1 MHASDPRVRARK
13 PFKHKERVQ
22 EHLGAYRAPVPNSCS
37 QASAI
42 ALVLQDRISASRVQ
56 SKAIMAPGASR
67 RAARSTLIKLLNYH
81 WVLLGPA
88 NIFKVSYVNKPSPA
102 AKFVVVP
109 PAETC
114 QADCKIARMW
124 ACLFW
129 GLQTIV
135 AAAIVQ
141 KKISDEAAAAA
152 KLYVGLAL
160 VVAFASDVV
169 REPVACAGGIEI
181 VCGVLLLL
189 RARESREWAE
199 TRRRLVREGTL
210 AKDK

>member
-1 MHASDPRVRARK
+1 MHN
-13 PFKHKERVQ
+13 
-22 EHLGAYRAPVPNSCS
+22 PNHCVD
-37 QASAI
+37 
-42 ALVLQDRISASRVQ
+42 LTL
-56 SKAIMAPGASR
+56 
-67 RAARSTLIKLLNYH
+67 STRLSPLDSI
-81 WVLLGPA
+81 PA
-88 NIFKVSYVNKPSPA
+88 
-102 AKFVVVP
+102 
-109 PAETC
+109 
-114 QADCKIARMW
+114 Q
-124 ACLFW
+124 
-129 GLQTIV
+129 V

-141 KKISDEAAAAA
+141 SKISDEAAAAA

-189 RARESREWAE
+189 RAREAREWAE

>member
-1 MHASDPRVRARK
+1 MSAECADVRAWSR
-13 PFKHKERVQ
+13 E
-22 EHLGAYRAPVPNSCS
+22 ELS
-37 QASAI
+37 
-42 ALVLQDRISASRVQ
+42 DRFC
-56 SKAIMAPGASR
+56 
-67 RAARSTLIKLLNYH
+67 ARDFSE

-88 NIFKVSYVNKPSPA
+88 NIFKVSYVNRPSPA
-102 AKFVVVP
+102 AKYVVVP
-109 PAETC
+109 PAESC

-135 AAAIVQ
+135 AARAQSKSLRPHAIDASLTTRLYSRAGRRGDRA
-141 KKISDEAAAAA
+141 KEDISDDAAAAA

-181 VCGVLLLL
+181 VCWVLLLL
-189 RARESREWAE
+189 RAREAREWAE
-199 TRRRLVREGTL
+199 SRRRLVREGTL

>member
-1 MHASDPRVRARK
+1 MAGRYFCRIFGLHASDPRVRARK
-13 PFKHKERVQ
+13 PFKHKGEQVASGRI
-22 EHLGAYRAPVPNSCS
+22 YRAPVPNSCS
-37 QASAI
+37 QASA
-42 ALVLQDRISASRVQ
+42 LVLQDRISASRVQ
-56 SKAIMAPGASR
+56 RKAIMAPGASR
-67 RAARSTLIKLLNYH
+67 RTARSTLIKLLNYH

-135 AAAIVQ
+135 AARAQSKSLRRPHAIDA
-141 KKISDEAAAAA
+141 SLTTRLYSRAGRRGDRA
-152 KLYVGLAL
+152 K
-160 VVAFASDVV
+160 
-169 REPVACAGGIEI
+169 
-181 VCGVLLLL
+181 
-189 RARESREWAE
+189 
-199 TRRRLVREGTL
+199 
-210 AKDK
+210 

>member
-1 MHASDPRVRARK
+1 MAGRYFCRIFGLHASDPRVRARK

-67 RAARSTLIKLLNYH
+67 SAARTTLIRVLNYH

-102 AKFVVVP
+102 AKYVVVP

-129 GLQTIV
+129 GLQT
-135 AAAIVQ
+135 
-141 KKISDEAAAAA
+141 
-152 KLYVGLAL
+152 L
-160 VVAFASDVV
+160 VVARAQSKSLRRPHAIDASLTT
-169 REPVACAGGIEI
+169 RLYSRAGRRGD
-181 VCGVLLLL
+181 
-189 RARESREWAE
+189 RA
-199 TRRRLVREGTL
+199 
-210 AKDK
+210 K

>member
-1 MHASDPRVRARK
+1 
-13 PFKHKERVQ
+13 
-22 EHLGAYRAPVPNSCS
+22 
-37 QASAI
+37 
-42 ALVLQDRISASRVQ
+42 
-56 SKAIMAPGASR
+56 MAPGASR
-67 RAARSTLIKLLNYH
+67 SAARTTLIKVLNYH

-102 AKFVVVP
+102 AKYVVVP
-109 PAETC
+109 PAESC

-141 KKISDEAAAAA
+141 KKISDDAAATA
-152 KLYVGLAL
+152 KLYVGTAL

-169 REPVACAGGIEI
+169 REPVACAGGIEL

-189 RARESREWAE
+189 RARRNASG
-199 TRRRLVREGTL
+199 RRRAVDSSGREPSRRINECVLLTPCSTTPTSRSPRHP
-210 AKDK
+210 DRPTH

>member
-1 MHASDPRVRARK
+1 
-13 PFKHKERVQ
+13 
-22 EHLGAYRAPVPNSCS
+22 
-37 QASAI
+37 
-42 ALVLQDRISASRVQ
+42 
-56 SKAIMAPGASR
+56 MAPGASR
-67 RAARSTLIKLLNYH
+67 SAARTTLIKVLNYH

-88 NIFKVSYVNKPSPA
+88 NIFKVSYVNRPSPA
-102 AKFVVVP
+102 AKYVVVP
-109 PAETC
+109 PAESC

-141 KKISDEAAAAA
+141 KKISDDAAAAA

-169 REPVACAGGIEI
+169 REPVACAAGVEL

-189 RARESREWAE
+189 RAREEREWAE